1 MSPSVTPFSVT
12 PSKKNEEKDTEIR
25 YSWEVKGLSNIKRDY
40 GWKRVSEQEREEQEI
55 KLELGTHFNV
65 ETMARIFFFFFFS
78 VFRTEEMPLE
88 KQTHEK
94 QSISS
99 DSVTKF
105 TVTNDDGLWF

>member
-65 ETMARIFFFFFFS
+65 ETMARIFFFLFFFP
-78 VFRTEEMPLE
+78 FLE
-88 KQTHEK
+88 LTRC
-94 QSISS
+94 
-99 DSVTKF
+99 
-105 TVTNDDGLWF
+105 LWRNRHTRNKVLVLIQLQNSQ

>member
-65 ETMARIFFFFFFS
+65 ETMARIFFFFFF
-78 VFRTEEMPLE
+78 FPFLE
-88 KQTHEK
+88 LKRC
-94 QSISS
+94 
-99 DSVTKF
+99 
-105 TVTNDDGLWF
+105 LWRNRHTRNKVLVLIQLQNSQ